1 MYARYLKAFEAN
13 SEMNIASLQSILR
26 GLEYIISIQVWYA
39 LRYADFSRLLKHWLI
54 AKSRACQ
61 DLKG

>member
-39 LRYADFSRLLKHWLI
+39 L
-54 AKSRACQ
+54 Q
-61 DLKG
+61 